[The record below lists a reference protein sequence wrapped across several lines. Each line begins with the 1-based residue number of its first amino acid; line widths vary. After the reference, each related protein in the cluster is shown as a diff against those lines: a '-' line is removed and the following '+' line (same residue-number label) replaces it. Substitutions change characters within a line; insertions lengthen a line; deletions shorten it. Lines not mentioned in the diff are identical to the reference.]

1 MNFPAFCAIG
11 SAGSRAAAATIYA
24 MALRFGVDPWD
35 APAAFDAVART
46 TSTDT
51 PVYLVGMSFGD
62 LRAALLEG
70 LVSLEIAMRPDV
82 EAMKADIEQSVAL
95 LRRRL

>member
-1 MNFPAFCAIG
+1 VLFR
-11 SAGSRAAAATIYA
+11 S
-24 MALRFGVDPWD
+24 
-35 APAAFDAVART
+35 
-46 TSTDT
+46 
-51 PVYLVGMSFGD
+51 D

>member
-1 MNFPAFCAIG
+1 
-11 SAGSRAAAATIYA
+11 
-24 MALRFGVDPWD
+24 
-35 APAAFDAVART
+35 VARRFI
-46 TSTDT
+46 
-51 PVYLVGMSFGD
+51 LVALSRR